1 MVDSER
7 GIRRQKVEE
16 RAVATEVW
24 SVVGGEMGSSNES
37 EEGEE
42 MRREV
47 GREQSG
53 DTSLKRRREE
63 EAETSGG
70 NRAQSSGRMTARA
83 RVGGGKRGKQA
94 PRVVRLAEA
103 TTAMQ
108 GVPGRAHDKDDRG
121 KRVQW
126 VGGRWRIEEIRSER
140 REGGHGSA
148 DSGEERGSE
157 VGRSNTDEAGIDS
170 AEESER
176 MRGVWELEA
185 AAVESTAARRG
196 YTIPAAWDEGTL
208 IQAMARL
215 DDPTLRW
222 RYGDVAAEAQDEAEV
237 SVEREDE

>member
-1 MVDSER
+1 
-7 GIRRQKVEE
+7 
-16 RAVATEVW
+16 
-24 SVVGGEMGSSNES
+24 
-37 EEGEE
+37 
-42 MRREV
+42 
-47 GREQSG
+47 
-53 DTSLKRRREE
+53 
-63 EAETSGG
+63 
-70 NRAQSSGRMTARA
+70 MTAWA

-185 AAVESTAARRG
+185 AAVESTTARRG

-237 SVEREDE
+237 TVEREDE

>member
-1 MVDSER
+1 
-7 GIRRQKVEE
+7 
-16 RAVATEVW
+16 
-24 SVVGGEMGSSNES
+24 
-37 EEGEE
+37 
-42 MRREV
+42 
-47 GREQSG
+47 
-53 DTSLKRRREE
+53 
-63 EAETSGG
+63 
-70 NRAQSSGRMTARA
+70 
-83 RVGGGKRGKQA
+83 
-94 PRVVRLAEA
+94 
-103 TTAMQ
+103 MQ
-108 GVPGRAHDKDDRG
+108 GVPGRAHDKGDRG

-148 DSGEERGSE
+148 DSREERGSE

-176 MRGVWELEA
+176 LRRVWELEA

-196 YTIPAAWDEGTL
+196 YTNTGSMGDEGTL

>member
-1 MVDSER
+1 MAKVVDRKRPLEKEEINSSARVDSER
-7 GIRRQKVEE
+7 GIRRQKVEG

-37 EEGEE
+37 KEGEE

-103 TTAMQ
+103 TTATQ
-108 GVPGRAHDKDDRG
+108 GGA
-121 KRVQW
+121 W
-126 VGGRWRIEEIRSER
+126 
-140 REGGHGSA
+140 
-148 DSGEERGSE
+148 
-157 VGRSNTDEAGIDS
+157 
-170 AEESER
+170 
-176 MRGVWELEA
+176 
-185 AAVESTAARRG
+185 ARTRQG
-196 YTIPAAWDEGTL
+196 
-208 IQAMARL
+208 
-215 DDPTLRW
+215 
-222 RYGDVAAEAQDEAEV
+222 
-237 SVEREDE
+237 